1 MLVVASEMTPPGAPG
16 AKKIKQR
23 QHFYW
28 DVVFEEK
35 GEMSSREKMT
45 KSRAKNM
52 LNVSEDEK
60 ITHTTVYKAWRRL
73 TYPPELKNFR
83 GKNEDG
89 HSLVDY
95 HEAYQHL
102 SKFVKPE
109 SKANLSELEADSK

>member
-1 MLVVASEMTPPGAPG
+1 M
-16 AKKIKQR
+16 KHKQR

-28 DVVFEEK
+28 DVVEEK
-35 GEMSSREKMT
+35 VEISSREKMT
-45 KSRAKNM
+45 KARARNM

-60 ITHTTVYKAWRRL
+60 MTQNTVYRAWRRL
-73 TYPPELKNFR
+73 AYPPELKNFR

-102 SKFVKPE
+102 CKFAKPE
-109 SKANLSELEADSK
+109 SKTILSEIEAQLKDYK

>member
-1 MLVVASEMTPPGAPG
+1 MMIPGAPG
-16 AKKIKQR
+16 GTKKHKQR
-23 QHFYW
+23 PHFYW

-35 GEMSSREKMT
+35 VEISSREKMT
-45 KSRAKNM
+45 KSRARNM

-60 ITHTTVYKAWRRL
+60 MTQTTVHKAWRRL
-73 TYPPELKNFR
+73 AYPPELKNFR

-102 SKFVKPE
+102 SRFAKPE
-109 SKANLSELEADSK
+109 PKTIPCEMEEDKK

>member
-1 MLVVASEMTPPGAPG
+1 M
-16 AKKIKQR
+16 KDKQR

-28 DVVFEEK
+28 DVVSEEK
-35 GEMSSREKMT
+35 VENSSREKMT
-45 KSRAKNM
+45 KARARNM

-60 ITHTTVYKAWRRL
+60 ITQNTVYRAWRRL

-89 HSLVDY
+89 HCLVDY

-102 SKFVKPE
+102 CKFAKPE
-109 SKANLSELEADSK
+109 SKTILSEFEAQLTEYK